1 MSDAP
6 TAPLT
11 DAGATVDHGIV
22 LMPHTHWDREWY
34 EPHDVF
40 RLRLVHVLDELIAR
54 LESDHEFR
62 FTLDGQSAAIED
74 YLELRPENRGR
85 VEALVRAGRLAV
97 GPFLILLDEFCCDGE
112 TIVRN
117 LELGISSARRL
128 GSAMNVGYLPDMFG
142 HTAQMPQILRG
153 FGIAHAALWRGV
165 PAAVRTHAFAWSAP
179 DGSAVRC
186 EYLFDGYGSAL
197 DMFAVPGR
205 LTELA
210 AEYRD
215 RTRSWYGNDPVLGMF
230 GTDHMSPPPDLMDRV
245 RAHNAAVAS
254 GGGPAMT
261 VATLQEYL
269 DGCPSDPAA
278 LSELP
283 AVAGELRSHA
293 RGNLLPGVFSVRTS
307 LKAAMAGAEL
317 SLSRAERLDALYADD
332 DHRAFFDLAWHRVV
346 ESSAHDSVTGC
357 GVDATADQVEARLVS
372 AESIGRAV
380 IERVAGNLARAVP
393 SDAFLVINTLP
404 WRRPVQAELVVPV
417 GPDGDAPDPAA
428 QVVADLDTVLGDE
441 LLTSDDLVKVLRR
454 IHGRELFGQQIVSYE
469 WGPDTLRFD
478 VAEAADGVFDLA
490 VLTEEVEAL
499 RATPEA
505 RARTWRVLTVAHRS
519 RRLLVEADVP
529 SLGHVAVRP
538 SEARPGDLADPV
550 RASRT
555 GLGNGVIDVEIVP
568 DGTLTLTG
576 ADGTVLSGVGRLVDE
591 GDRGDSYNY
600 GPTPASALI
609 DTPETIDVRVL
620 AEGPLRGVV
629 EVERTYRLPRGVDR
643 ARPDRRVDEVETL
656 RTRMLVEVRR
666 HEPFVRLTLE
676 LLNTVC
682 DHRLRLHVPLG
693 EPVSHSHACGQ
704 FDVTRRERT
713 AEGGWGEF
721 PLPTFPATGFVSAGN
736 AHVLLA
742 KLTEYEVVT
751 PPAEGSTEG
760 NPAAGDELALTLIR
774 AVGLMSV
781 NVHPLRDEPAGSEIP
796 VPGAQYLG
804 RTVST
809 RLAVLPHAGGW
820 AAADVPRWAEVFRHD
835 PVVVRGTAAVG
846 TALPAPVTGPTLEG
860 PAVLTSLRK
869 VGAEP
874 DAAPLLE
881 ARLVN
886 LRDEPAP
893 ATLSAPAG
901 TRWTVTD
908 LGGRTIENPEAHVAA
923 RSIRT
928 LRTTTGSR

>member
-1 MSDAP
+1 VTDVEAAP
-6 TAPLT
+6 TKAT
-11 DAGATVDHGIV
+11 DATVDPDIV

-40 RLRLVHVLDELIAR
+40 RLRLVHVLDDLIAR
-54 LESDHEFR
+54 LEADDDFR

-74 YLELRPENRGR
+74 YLELRPENRRR

-128 GSAMNVGYLPDMFG
+128 GKVMDIGYLPDMFG

-153 FGIAHAALWRGV
+153 FGIEHAALWRGV
-165 PAAVRTHAFAWSAP
+165 PAAVQTHAFTWSAP
-179 DGSAVRC
+179 DGSVVRC

-197 DMFAVPGR
+197 DMLAVPGR

-210 AEYRD
+210 GKYRTQ
-215 RTRSWYGNDPVLGMF
+215 TRSWYGDDPVLGMY

-245 RAHNAAVAS
+245 RSHNSSAASS
-254 GGGPAMT
+254 GGPSMS

-269 DGCPSDPAA
+269 DSRPTDPAA
-278 LSELP
+278 LTGLP

-293 RGNLLPGVFSVRTS
+293 RGNLLPGVFSVRTN
-307 LKAAMAGAEL
+307 LKAAMASAEL
-317 SLSRAERLDALYADD
+317 TLSRAERLDALYATD
-332 DHRAFFDLAWHRVV
+332 DHQAFFDLAWHRVV

-357 GVDATADQVEARLVS
+357 GVDATADQVEARLAS
-372 AESIGRAV
+372 AESIGRAI
-380 IERVAGNLARAVP
+380 IERVSGDLARAVP
-393 SDAFLVINTLP
+393 SDAHLVINTLP
-404 WRRPVQAELVVPV
+404 WRRPVQAELVTPAD
-417 GPDGDAPDPAA
+417 PDGNVPDPDT
-428 QVVADLDTVLGDE
+428 QVLADLDTVLGDE
-441 LLTSDDLVKVLRR
+441 LMTSDDLVKVLRR

-478 VAEAADGVFDLA
+478 VAEVAEGVFDLA
-490 VLTEEVEAL
+490 GLTAEIEAL
-499 RATPEA
+499 RTTPDA
-505 RARTWRVLTVAHRS
+505 RARTWRVQTVAHRS
-519 RRLLVEADVP
+519 RRLIVEADVP
-529 SLGHVAVRP
+529 PLGHVSLRP
-538 SEARPGDLADPV
+538 AEARSADFSD
-550 RASRT
+550 RAEASRT
-555 GLGNGVIDVEIVP
+555 RLSNGMIEVELAP

-600 GPTPASALI
+600 GPTAGSAAL
-609 DTPETIDVRVL
+609 DTPESIDVRVL

-629 EVERTYRLPRGVDR
+629 EVERTYRLPLGVDR
-643 ARPDRRVDEVETL
+643 ARPDQRMGEFETL
-656 RTRMLVEVRR
+656 CTRMLVEVRR
-666 HEPFVRLTLE
+666 HEPFARLSLE
-676 LLNTVC
+676 LVNTVR
-682 DHRLRLHVPLG
+682 DHRLRMHIPLG
-693 EPVSHSHACGQ
+693 KVVSHSYASGQ
-704 FDVTRRERT
+704 FDVTRRGRT

-736 AHVLLA
+736 AHVLLT
-742 KLTEYEVVT
+742 KLTEYEVVA
-751 PPAEGSTEG
+751 PVADDSPGSDTV
-760 NPAAGDELALTLIR
+760 AGDELALTLMR

-809 RLAVLPHAGGW
+809 RLAVLPRSGGW
-820 AAADVPRWAEVFRHD
+820 EAADIPRWAEVFRHD
-835 PVVVRGTAAVG
+835 PVVVRGTATAG
-846 TALPAPVTGPTLEG
+846 TPLPAPVSGPVLDG
-860 PAVLTSLRK
+860 PAVLTSLRE
-869 VGAEP
+869 VGGASGGGSS
-874 DAAPLLE
+874 LE

-886 LRDEPAP
+886 FRDEAAP
-893 ATLSAPAG
+893 ASLSAPAG
-901 TRWTVTD
+901 LRWMVTN
-908 LGGRTIENPEAHVAA
+908 LGGRPVDNPTAHLAG

-928 LRTTTGSR
+928 LRTTT